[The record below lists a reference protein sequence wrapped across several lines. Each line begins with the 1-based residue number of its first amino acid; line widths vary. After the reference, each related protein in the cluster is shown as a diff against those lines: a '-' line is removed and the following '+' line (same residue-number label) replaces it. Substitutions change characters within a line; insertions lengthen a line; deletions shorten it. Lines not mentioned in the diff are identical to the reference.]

1 MVTIFFVYYTY
12 PLPSTILLTPT
23 AAPASLQV
31 DTTLSGSFYYLPYL
45 GMCKLQNVLLNIYCN
60 FANEL
65 FMSVRII
72 ISE

>member
-1 MVTIFFVYYTY
+1 
-12 PLPSTILLTPT
+12 
-23 AAPASLQV
+23 
-31 DTTLSGSFYYLPYL
+31 
-45 GMCKLQNVLLNIYCN
+45 MCKLQNVLLNIYCN